1 MRSNIALNDP
11 NFHFLFNF
19 LFNLTVLRSELLR
32 KKEHLIR
39 PIRYTDKAIGCNLHT
54 KIKTLITENNSGIIN
69 PLIESLTS
77 DTSGNFADCSYFIS
91 PLQGSK
97 KITSQPE

>member
-1 MRSNIALNDP
+1 M
-11 NFHFLFNF
+11 
-19 LFNLTVLRSELLR
+19 TVLRSELLR

-39 PIRYTDKAIGCNLHT
+39 PVRYTDKAVKCNSHT

-77 DTSGNFADCSYFIS
+77 DKSGNFADSSYFLS
-91 PLQGSK
+91 PLQGSEK
-97 KITSQPE
+97 MNSQPE